1 MALTEK
7 LTLIAQAIREK
18 TGTTELLKLDE
29 MDDLIAAIQ
38 SRLPE
43 YSGSV
48 SVSPSHEKQT
58 LSTKDMSVYDDISVE
73 PINVVEVSN
82 TSEGKTLII

>member
-29 MDDLIAAIQ
+29 MDDLVAMIE
-38 SRLPE
+38 SRLPG

-48 SVSPSHEKQT
+48 LVSPSHEKQI
-58 LSTKDMSVYDDISVE
+58 LLTKDMSVYEDISIE